1 MFGQSSHVHIEIIEA
16 LFEKVKDKQKLKI
29 FSQIYKVIPTECKKK
44 KKKTLGIIRKVI
56 LSKKLYKKLGPISI
70 SCRTKVY

>member
-44 KKKTLGIIRKVI
+44 KKNFGNYSEGHFKQKIV
-56 LSKKLYKKLGPISI
+56 
-70 SCRTKVY
+70 